1 VKKRTVPIALIM
13 ALLFLAA
20 AERLYVDVGKAAF
33 WSVPELPP
41 PIYIQSDGSIEPPSD
56 CIQQVGDTYILTR
69 DIDNSIEVQRDHIV
83 IDGNGFSITQIPI
96 NTSGFMIP
104 AGFYPGIRL
113 NDRINLT
120 VQNVKIHAC
129 FSGITLERAK
139 NITLTNNSI
148 ASIGKIAI
156 FSGSSSNCTFSQN
169 DIIGNDQG
177 ILIINS
183 TRIHISENNI
193 KRNRIGI
200 QISSSGYPNHYVAIT
215 RNNISGST
223 DTGIAV
229 YGGFQIIIVGN
240 NIADNGRGLFVS
252 YTDCTVHHN
261 NFVNNAESVDS
272 SSCPGPWDEGGEGN
286 HWSDYNGTD
295 VNSDGIGDTP
305 YVVETPWTW
314 VEPTTN
320 TSVTYGVNAQDNYPL
335 IAALNISSVIIELP
349 EWSASPPPPL
359 PSFLTPS
366 PSPTP
371 RSSTT
376 PSPEPTN
383 APEQT
388 EPFPTVL
395 VVAASGASVAIIGI
409 ALLIYFKKRHKK
421 SGDEK

>member
-129 FSGITLERAK
+129 FSGITFECAK

-305 YVVETPWTW
+305 LFISTG
-314 VEPTTN
+314 N
-320 TSVTYGVNAQDNYPL
+320 IDNYPL
-335 IAALNISSVIIELP
+335 M
-349 EWSASPPPPL
+349 PPYITRPWD
-359 PSFLTPS
+359 LTGPVDWM
-366 PSPTP
+366 PD
-371 RSSTT
+371 RKCDIRD
-376 PSPEPTN
+376 
-383 APEQT
+383 
-388 EPFPTVL
+388 
-395 VVAASGASVAIIGI
+395 VAIVSVRFGSAVGDGVYDVRADITGPTYLVKDGKIDIRDI
-409 ALLIYFKKRHKK
+409 ALVALHFGETY
-421 SGDEK
+421 